1 MTWGPSGG
9 ALSHVL
15 HPRLYVEM
23 GPPQAKRPIAGC
35 HSPTGVWFT
44 KTSTHTGV
52 PMWGKWA
59 EKDGEGPGRVVADV
73 QTVHT
78 PAGPGSLVQTD
89 GDSREGGSSRVPTTP
104 ELTPAAKPPPTLVR
118 LPSMHPPPGGPPPD
132 PAQEPPEHLPLPLT
146 PVLPRG
152 GGRGATVR
160 PALCFREGLGCAAML
175 PTGDTMSSS
184 QVGMSAPGEAQVL
197 PPSPLRWR
205 RGKPS
210 GRGTPGGKRT
220 LPLCDLSDQLQAA
233 APAPVTLGGP
243 FRTSRPLLSSPS
255 PCCSHVSPWPS
266 PPLSSVHPQAHCA

>member
-1 MTWGPSGG
+1 
-9 ALSHVL
+9 
-15 HPRLYVEM
+15 
-23 GPPQAKRPIAGC
+23 
-35 HSPTGVWFT
+35 
-44 KTSTHTGV
+44 
-52 PMWGKWA
+52 MWGKWA

-233 APAPVTLGGP
+233 APAPVTLGGSLQNFP
-243 FRTSRPLLSSPS
+243 APLVLALTLLQPRVPMALTPTVLCPPSGPLCLVWTSDPALGL
-255 PCCSHVSPWPS
+255 
-266 PPLSSVHPQAHCA
+266 